1 MNKEKIKL
9 EKELRKVDE
18 LWSEVLHNKNLEF
31 WEELVEKKEEF
42 RYLQG
47 NEYFNLLVVM
57 LRDELIDE
65 KYSDYIAYFYEGNL
79 LYSDKKFIRS
89 IFDKGNVGYD
99 YRIEDPKKVI
109 EYITDKDYRRYKILN
124 IDLSAYLIKKGSERY
139 RKALVDIIEE
149 NKEYSFLLTLLR
161 RIDESE
167 EIIELFSI
175 LSDNQPKMTENIIQ
189 SSDIDVS
196 DKIYYMTK
204 YICFAATEDIQN
216 NIEDKVLR
224 DFISA
229 NPNFLSSKDIISKR
243 FLEKLEILGKKGVK
257 FPDISNTE
265 RNIIEGILN
274 KKVFEINKVNLR
286 AILRFYNIDDTKK
299 EFKNRNYTYF
309 KESLQGKGDDILSF
323 LYENNN
329 IGKYIETYLSLS
341 KLELEDE
348 TEDVLKILNDK
359 QVGSDLK
366 KEYIDRLSASVKI
379 PKISDVREKE
389 LREKLFIHGNVEES
403 GENIVEAFKQNG
415 EEKDR
420 EDELEIDIELIS
432 AVVGYIN
439 SFKGKVDIEKKLL
452 SSSQTD
458 KLFDAFVVNIEL
470 HDDKY
475 IELLKSLN
483 LVYTQG
489 IDSSIPESRI
499 PLLIK
504 NGIISFTSD
513 NLQDM
518 RDNHSDYLVQ
528 YIYYNFEKY
537 ISIKED
543 DLLLNDRELE
553 SLLQSGLFSLNQEKK
568 IVDNLQ
574 NGISIEFEYSDTVK
588 AYILEKAYDEND
600 LKYIVE
606 KFSELGQLSQKVA
619 YRIISTR
626 GLQELTDGEVKPEKS
641 LLMKLLYDS
650 NIENDDRKWIFV
662 NNLKRLSVEE
672 ADKQIHNLELPTGF
686 SKALH
691 RGRPRVEKNSLNKE
705 IAEQFQ
711 KLEWVTTVTEKG
723 NELYIIG
730 RKMV

>member
-1 MNKEKIKL
+1 M
-9 EKELRKVDE
+9 
-18 LWSEVLHNKNLEF
+18 
-31 WEELVEKKEEF
+31 
-42 RYLQG
+42 
-47 NEYFNLLVVM
+47 
-57 LRDELIDE
+57 
-65 KYSDYIAYFYEGNL
+65 
-79 LYSDKKFIRS
+79 
-89 IFDKGNVGYD
+89 
-99 YRIEDPKKVI
+99 
-109 EYITDKDYRRYKILN
+109 
-124 IDLSAYLIKKGSERY
+124 
-139 RKALVDIIEE
+139 
-149 NKEYSFLLTLLR
+149 
-161 RIDESE
+161 
-167 EIIELFSI
+167 
-175 LSDNQPKMTENIIQ
+175 
-189 SSDIDVS
+189 
-196 DKIYYMTK
+196 
-204 YICFAATEDIQN
+204 
-216 NIEDKVLR
+216 
-224 DFISA
+224 
-229 NPNFLSSKDIISKR
+229 
-243 FLEKLEILGKKGVK
+243 
-257 FPDISNTE
+257 
-265 RNIIEGILN
+265 
-274 KKVFEINKVNLR
+274 NLR

-528 YIYYNFEKY
+528 YIY
-537 ISIKED
+537 
-543 DLLLNDRELE
+543 R
-553 SLLQSGLFSLNQEKK
+553 SL
-568 IVDNLQ
+568 
-574 NGISIEFEYSDTVK
+574 
-588 AYILEKAYDEND
+588 
-600 LKYIVE
+600 
-606 KFSELGQLSQKVA
+606 
-619 YRIISTR
+619 
-626 GLQELTDGEVKPEKS
+626 
-641 LLMKLLYDS
+641 
-650 NIENDDRKWIFV
+650 
-662 NNLKRLSVEE
+662 
-672 ADKQIHNLELPTGF
+672 
-686 SKALH
+686 
-691 RGRPRVEKNSLNKE
+691 
-705 IAEQFQ
+705 
-711 KLEWVTTVTEKG
+711 
-723 NELYIIG
+723 
-730 RKMV
+730 